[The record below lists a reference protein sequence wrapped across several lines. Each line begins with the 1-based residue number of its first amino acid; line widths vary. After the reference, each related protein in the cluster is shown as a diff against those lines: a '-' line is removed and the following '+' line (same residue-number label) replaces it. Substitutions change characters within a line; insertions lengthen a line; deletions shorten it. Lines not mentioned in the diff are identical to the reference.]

1 MVTSRGEK
9 AHHGGIAQRDR
20 TAGRGGHS
28 ALPPVPSAS
37 AAPGPQLTAGSRAQ
51 PVSLSQEGAGLPAEP
66 GLEPHFSPPL
76 HCINALCLREMLM
89 FFYMPGLK
97 L

>member
-1 MVTSRGEK
+1 MS
-9 AHHGGIAQRDR
+9 
-20 TAGRGGHS
+20 
-28 ALPPVPSAS
+28 SAS
-37 AAPGPQLTAGSRAQ
+37 AAPGLQLPAAGRAQ

-66 GLEPHFSPPL
+66 GLEPLFSPPI

-89 FFYMPGLK
+89 FFYMPGLR